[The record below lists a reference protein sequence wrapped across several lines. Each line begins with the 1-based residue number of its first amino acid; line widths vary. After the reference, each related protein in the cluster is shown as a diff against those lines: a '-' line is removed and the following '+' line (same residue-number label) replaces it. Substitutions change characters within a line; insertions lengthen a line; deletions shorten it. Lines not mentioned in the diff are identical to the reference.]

1 MKTTILSCLLI
12 SLLMYGYCTNT
23 KRDKIRI
30 LNDSISN
37 AISNFQL
44 HDDTIMLSRILPLCD
59 SLIILDNSKMKYS
72 HILRKCQILTMLDRY
87 EEALVEREKATNL
100 LPPNDASR
108 LEFYGFKY
116 KLSGDTLQSNEY
128 FLRALAE
135 CDKQIANNENL
146 LRKISYSN

>member
-1 MKTTILSCLLI
+1 MKTTISSCLLI
-12 SLLMYGYCTNT
+12 SLLMYGCCTNT

-44 HDDTIMLSRILPLCD
+44 HDDSIMLSRIFPFCD
-59 SLIILDNSKMKYS
+59 SRIVLDDSKRKYN
-72 HILRKCQILTMLDRY
+72 HILRKCQILAMLDRY
-87 EEALVEREKATNL
+87 EEALVEREKAANL
-100 LPPNDASR
+100 LPPNDASK

-116 KLSGDTLQSNEY
+116 KLSGDTLQSNQY